1 MSLWQMI
8 TLATM
13 SLHFSPR
20 SANRIKK
27 NARQARYRARQCRG
41 EFCVTIPISAGVL
54 DFLTRSRWL
63 HEADMGKPK
72 MIAEAVR
79 SLLEVSAKI

>member
-1 MSLWQMI
+1 
-8 TLATM
+8 
-13 SLHFSPR
+13 
-20 SANRIKK
+20 
-27 NARQARYRARQCRG
+27 
-41 EFCVTIPISAGVL
+41 L

-79 SLLEVSAKI
+79 DLLETSAKI